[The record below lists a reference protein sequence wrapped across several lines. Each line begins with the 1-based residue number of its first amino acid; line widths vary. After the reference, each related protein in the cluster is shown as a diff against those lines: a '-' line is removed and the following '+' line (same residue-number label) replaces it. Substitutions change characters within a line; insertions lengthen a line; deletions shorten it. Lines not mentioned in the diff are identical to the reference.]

1 MAMLSKWI
9 SYNDIKS
16 LLLII
21 TLCFISCNDS
31 KQGNKDDYSIDFTAK
46 YNNQTNSFLINADG
60 NSIVLVKETYIEDK
74 LYRIKFDNKEMKH
87 IWSVLGNLNITDCD
101 TIDKSYSDGTH
112 YIFYLNKNGKKK
124 QLVSGTCEELKPLDK
139 LVNYII
145 GAYRKKQKEE
155 CFESLKT
162 ITPPELP
169 EKELN

>member
-9 SYNDIKS
+9 SHNNFKS
-16 LLLII
+16 LLLIV

-31 KQGNKDDYSIDFTAK
+31 KKESKDDYSIDFTVK

-60 NSIVLVKETYIEDK
+60 NSIVLVKEIYIEDK

-87 IWSVLGNLNITDCD
+87 IRSALDDLNINDCD

-112 YIFYLNKNGKKK
+112 YIFYLNKNGRKK

-139 LVNYII
+139 LVSYII

-155 CFESLKT
+155 CFESLET
-162 ITPPELP
+162 MTPPELP
-169 EKELN
+169 KKVSN